1 MKPFSGKTNQNLQ
14 NGSIWNFARGSILE
28 IGFEATF
35 KSKTNVLNVWKGI
48 FFFFTFFSEQVE
60 NVFGGSKGKHK
71 KLCKSEVGHR
81 KHFRKWFWNYLEV
94 KSRCTTEP
102 LKKTI
107 FIFLHICE
115 PWSWNRLLWKQ
126 GKVFKSLW
134 IQIGHGKHFRK
145 WFRSHTVKPECSEPS
160 KRTFLRSLQIFEWQS
175 WNHFLGKWGK
185 ALKVFKSK
193 FVNKELLRT
202 SMGIV
207 FV

>member
-48 FFFFTFFSEQVE
+48 FFFFFTFFSEQVE

-107 FIFLHICE
+107 FIFCTFVSHEVETAYCE
-115 PWSWNRLLWKQ
+115 SKAKCS
-126 GKVFKSLW
+126 KVYESKLVMVS
-134 IQIGHGKHFRK
+134 I
-145 WFRSHTVKPECSEPS
+145 SENG
-160 KRTFLRSLQIFEWQS
+160 FE
-175 WNHFLGKWGK
+175 
-185 ALKVFKSK
+185 AT
-193 FVNKELLRT
+193 R
-202 SMGIV
+202 
-207 FV
+207 